1 MTGTITEFKQQVK
14 TPLEVL
20 YRKSI
25 DADQLAAQLKQNGTG
40 KFAAILSAD
49 SGFTT
54 TSNQFKPYIME
65 LLAEVDNLDS
75 VDKIAPL
82 LEKMETIT
90 QVMGQFIA
98 VNQTGKQ

>member
-1 MTGTITEFKQQVK
+1 MTGSVNEFKQQIK
-14 TPLEVL
+14 APLEVL

-25 DADQLAAQLKQNGTG
+25 DADQLAAQLKQSGTG

-49 SGFTT
+49 SGFK
-54 TSNQFKPYIME
+54 TSSSQFKPYVME

-75 VDKIAPL
+75 IEMIAPL
-82 LEKMETIT
+82 LAKMETIT

-98 VNQTGKQ
+98 LNQGN